1 MDNEIKVFS
10 NTQFGEIR
18 TATGASG
25 EPLFCLADVCKA
37 LGLHGGA
44 KNAKSRLNEKGVVI
58 INTLTNG
65 GEQQLNFITEPNL
78 YKCIFQSRKK
88 EAEAF
93 QDWVT
98 GEVLPS
104 IRRTGGYM
112 AAKADD
118 TPEEIMARALAI
130 ANETLARR
138 ENRIA
143 QLEAESRQQQRQIES
158 RDEQIS
164 LQRGELEKAAPKV
177 SYYDDVLQSTNTMT
191 TTQIAKSLGMEAQG
205 LNRKLKEAGVIYSQS
220 GMWMLMAPYSR
231 WQLSAVRTQTFT
243 RSDGSVG
250 TSSYTV
256 WNERGRRFICALAE
270 NGWNARKA
278 VEQINGERKE
288 DVA

>member
-1 MDNEIKVFS
+1 
-10 NTQFGEIR
+10 
-18 TATGASG
+18 
-25 EPLFCLADVCKA
+25 
-37 LGLHGGA
+37 
-44 KNAKSRLNEKGVVI
+44 
-58 INTLTNG
+58 
-65 GEQQLNFITEPNL
+65 
-78 YKCIFQSRKK
+78 
-88 EAEAF
+88 
-93 QDWVT
+93 
-98 GEVLPS
+98 
-104 IRRTGGYM
+104 
-112 AAKADD
+112 
-118 TPEEIMARALAI
+118 
-130 ANETLARR
+130 
-138 ENRIA
+138 
-143 QLEAESRQQQRQIES
+143 
-158 RDEQIS
+158 
-164 LQRGELEKAAPKV
+164 V